1 MESII
6 AADHDNINLRVA
18 SFACYL
24 DTAKENL
31 VHKVSSHDLPFLL
44 HSPKNSYSSKENRDS
59 LTNLRVDS
67 FSYLNTSGEKNFVF
81 NIPGPIK
88 DHPNTPFNFSQENP
102 IDGEISIF
110 GADKYFNMKLE
121 YNAAQKHESKNEG
134 PVIMPRRGSNYP
146 GPRTPRSLC
155 SEVNSW
161 DNTQNALTQNI
172 LQRNGSSSE
181 RKPKKGN
188 FGKRFFSGFGCQG
201 PCFDNKDVGING
213 NVTRYGSKSNRTVSE
228 RIALE
233 KSTVKN
239 EVANLNESRN
249 SIEVF
254 GFGQNGPTSSTM
266 CDDMASEASS
276 DLFEIENISGSIHPI
291 LASTQDHVSVCTN
304 PISHYAPSEAS
315 IQWSVV
321 TADNCSVSDYYYN
334 DEKNMSIVEGDIIM
348 SRNHNNSTKKSTKI
362 RNGGGKEAGKSRAG
376 GLLGCKSQKSV
387 DVAENVCCNIMEKQ

>member
-31 VHKVSSHDLPFLL
+31 VHKVSSHDHLPILL
-44 HSPKNSYSSKENRDS
+44 HSSKENKDS

-88 DHPNTPFNFSQENP
+88 DPNTPFNFSQENP
-102 IDGEISIF
+102 KDGEISIF

-121 YNAAQKHESKNEG
+121 YNTAQKHDER
-134 PVIMPRRGSNYP
+134 PVIMARTGSNYP
-146 GPRTPRSLC
+146 GETDHHHRRENRKRAI
-155 SEVNSW
+155 SEK
-161 DNTQNALTQNI
+161 I
-172 LQRNGSSSE
+172 
-181 RKPKKGN
+181 
-188 FGKRFFSGFGCQG
+188 FSGFGCQG

-213 NVTRYGSKSNRTVSE
+213 NVTRYGSKPNRTVSE
-228 RIALE
+228 RVALE

-239 EVANLNESRN
+239 EVANLSESRN

-254 GFGQNGPTSSTM
+254 GFGDVSKGDIIATKMERRLSMLTWDAIPKGQNGPTSSTM

-276 DLFEIENISGSIHPI
+276 DLFEIENISGSIYPI
-291 LASTQDHVSVCTN
+291 LALSQDHASVCMS

-321 TADNCSVSDYYYN
+321 TADNCSVSDYYN
-334 DEKNMSIVEGDIIM
+334 DEKNISTVEGDIIM
-348 SRNHNNSTKKSTKI
+348 SRNHNSTKKSTKNM
-362 RNGGGKEAGKSRAG
+362 RNGGGREAQKSRSG

-387 DVAENVCCNIMEKQ
+387 DVAENVCCKHNGKAMKIN